1 MKQNSQRHANVVAK
15 LKVELAETEAKNKE
29 LATTVARLTEQVDA
43 IREEKERLNLTGE
56 LQGEEIKRLM
66 EAEEGDEEMKGF
78 QDSHQLLKLQERVNY
93 LTHNFQAMKTEKER
107 LEKEIEEL
115 KEQMHAVQKANS
127 EEIESLKERETM
139 LKKTNDQLE
148 QGQERQRQANLDG
161 SVHRKAEDGAN
172 NMENTLILEER
183 VARAEQQMEKAQAE
197 RLLSIQESNKLK
209 TEN

>member
-1 MKQNSQRHANVVAK
+1 MKQNSQRHANVVSK
-15 LKVELAETEAKNKE
+15 LKVELAEREAKNKE

-148 QGQERQRQANLDG
+148 QGLERQRQANLDG